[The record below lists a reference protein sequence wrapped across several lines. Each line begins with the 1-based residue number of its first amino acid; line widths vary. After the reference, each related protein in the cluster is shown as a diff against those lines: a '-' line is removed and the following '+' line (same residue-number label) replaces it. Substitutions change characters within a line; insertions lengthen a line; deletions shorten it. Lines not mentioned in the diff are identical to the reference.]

1 MMILK
6 IGGSAFSDKRTG
18 KSFVSLVARN
28 VAKELPKG
36 EKVLI
41 VQGAGFIGHSIALK
55 YGLSKLSN
63 NQNRWALLR
72 YRVEQVS
79 NQIAKALIDNGISP
93 FVMSAQQL
101 FEIKSGRVLVKNLGI
116 VKAYIDNGFIPIIH
130 SDAPLDDRRGI
141 SVLSGDN
148 MAAILA
154 NRLNASKLV
163 FGTDT
168 DGLIGS
174 SGERIRRISKTNLN
188 KVGII
193 KREGTIDVSGGMG
206 RKLAQAAS
214 TKRGIA
220 VYIIDLRRPGELK
233 KALSRKGAG
242 TLIY

>member
-1 MMILK
+1 MIILK

-41 VQGAGFIGHSIALK
+41 VQGAGFIGHSIASK

-63 NQNRWALLR
+63 NQNHWALLR
-72 YRVEQVS
+72 YGVEQVS

-116 VKAYIDNGFIPIIH
+116 VKAYMDNGFIPIIH

-154 NRLNASKLV
+154 NCLNASKLV

-193 KREGTIDVSGGMG
+193 KKEGTIDVSGGMG

-233 KALSRKGAG
+233 KALSGKGAG

>member
-1 MMILK
+1 MIILK
-6 IGGSAFSDKRTG
+6 IGGSAFSDKHTG

-28 VAKELPKG
+28 AAKELPKG

-41 VQGAGFIGHSIALK
+41 VQGAGFIGHSIASK

-63 NQNRWALLR
+63 NQNHWALLR
-72 YRVEQVS
+72 YGVEQVS

-116 VKAYIDNGFIPIIH
+116 VKAYMDNGFIPIIH

-148 MAAILA
+148 MAAMLA
-154 NRLNASKLV
+154 NRLNAGKLV

-168 DGLIGS
+168 DGLIDS
-174 SGERIRRISKTNLN
+174 SGDVIKRISKKRVNS
-188 KVGII
+188 VSII
-193 KREGTIDVSGGMG
+193 KKEGTIDVSGGMK

-214 TKRGIA
+214 TKRGTA

-233 KALSRKGAG
+233 KALSGKGAG

>member
-1 MMILK
+1 MIILK

-41 VQGAGFIGHSIALK
+41 VQGAGFIGHSIALR

-63 NQNRWALLR
+63 NQNHWALLR
-72 YRVEQVS
+72 YGVEQVS

-116 VKAYIDNGFIPIIH
+116 VKAYMDNGFIPIIH

-154 NRLNASKLV
+154 NRLNAGKLV

-193 KREGTIDVSGGMG
+193 RREGTIDVSGGMG

-214 TKRGIA
+214 TKRGTA

-233 KALSRKGAG
+233 KALRGKGAG

>member
-1 MMILK
+1 MIILK
-6 IGGSAFSDKRTG
+6 IGGSAFSDKHTG
-18 KSFVSLVARN
+18 KSFVSLVAGN

-41 VQGAGFIGHSIALK
+41 VQGAGFIGHSIALR

-63 NQNRWALLR
+63 NQNHWALLR
-72 YRVEQVS
+72 YGVEQVS
-79 NQIAKALIDNGISP
+79 NQIAKVLIDSGLSP
-93 FVMSAQQL
+93 SILSAQQL

-116 VKAYIDNGFIPIIH
+116 VKAYMDNGFIPIIH
-130 SDAPLDDRRGI
+130 SDAPLDDRHGI

-154 NRLNASKLV
+154 NRLNAGKLV

-174 SGERIRRISKTNLN
+174 SGERIRRISKRDLN

-193 KREGTIDVSGGMG
+193 KREGTIDVSGGME
-206 RKLAQAAS
+206 RKLEQAAS
-214 TKRGIA
+214 TNRGID
-220 VYIIDLRRPGELK
+220 VYIIDLRKPGELK
-233 KALSRKGAG
+233 KALSGKDVG

>member
-79 NQIAKALIDNGISP
+79 NQIAKVLIDNGISP

-116 VKAYIDNGFIPIIH
+116 VKAYMDNGFIPIIH

-154 NRLNASKLV
+154 NCLNASKLV

-233 KALSRKGAG
+233 KALSGKGAG

>member
-63 NQNRWALLR
+63 NQNHWALLR

-116 VKAYIDNGFIPIIH
+116 VKAYMDNGFIPIIH

-206 RKLAQAAS
+206 RKLAQVAS

>member
-1 MMILK
+1 MILK

-63 NQNRWALLR
+63 NQNHWALLR

-116 VKAYIDNGFIPIIH
+116 VKAYMDNGFIPIIH

-206 RKLAQAAS
+206 RKLAQVAS

>member
-1 MMILK
+1 MIILK
-6 IGGSAFSDKRTG
+6 IGGSAFSDKHTG

-28 VAKELPKG
+28 VAKELPKD

-41 VQGAGFIGHSIALK
+41 VQGAGFIGHSIASK

-63 NQNRWALLR
+63 NQNHWALLR
-72 YRVEQVS
+72 YGVEQVS
-79 NQIAKALIDNGISP
+79 NRIAKALIDNGISP

-101 FEIKSGRVLVKNLGI
+101 FEIKGGKVLVKNLGI
-116 VKAYIDNGFIPIIH
+116 VKAYMDNGFIPIIH
-130 SDAPLDDRRGI
+130 SDAPLDDRHGI

-148 MAAILA
+148 MAVILA
-154 NRLNASKLV
+154 NRLNAGKLV

-174 SGERIRRISKTNLN
+174 SGDRIRRISKRNLN
-188 KVGII
+188 NVSII
-193 KREGTIDVSGGMG
+193 KREGTIDVSGGMK
-206 RKLAQAAS
+206 RKLEQAAS
-214 TKRGIA
+214 TKRGTA

-233 KALSRKGAG
+233 KVLSGKGSG

>member
-63 NQNRWALLR
+63 NQNHWALLR

>member
-1 MMILK
+1 MIILK

-79 NQIAKALIDNGISP
+79 NQIAKVLIDNGISP

-116 VKAYIDNGFIPIIH
+116 VKAYMDNGFIPIIH

-154 NRLNASKLV
+154 NCLNASKLV

-233 KALSRKGAG
+233 KALSGKGAG

>member
-1 MMILK
+1 MIILK

-41 VQGAGFIGHSIALK
+41 VQGAGFIGHSIALR

-63 NQNRWALLR
+63 NQNHWALLR
-72 YRVEQVS
+72 YGVEQVS

-116 VKAYIDNGFIPIIH
+116 VKAYMDNGFIPIIH
-130 SDAPLDDRRGI
+130 SDAPLDDKRGI

-154 NRLNASKLV
+154 NRLNAGKLV

-214 TKRGIA
+214 TKRGTA

-233 KALSRKGAG
+233 KALRGKGAG

>member
-1 MMILK
+1 MIILK

-41 VQGAGFIGHSIALK
+41 VQGAGFIGHSIASK

-63 NQNRWALLR
+63 NQNHWALLR
-72 YRVEQVS
+72 YGVEQVS
-79 NQIAKALIDNGISP
+79 NRIAKALIDNGISP

-116 VKAYIDNGFIPIIH
+116 VKAYMDNGFIPIIH

-148 MAAILA
+148 MAAILV
-154 NRLNASKLV
+154 NRLNAGKLV

-168 DGLIGS
+168 DGLISS
-174 SGERIRRISKTNLN
+174 SGERIGHISKRNLN
-188 KVGII
+188 EVGII

-214 TKRGIA
+214 TKRGTA

-233 KALSRKGAG
+233 KALRGKGAG